1 MRRTT
6 RNPLPQLPVSPEP
19 ETERRTLDRE
29 QVVQTALSLLDEVG
43 LAGLTMRHLAERLGV
58 KAAAL
63 YWHVRNKEEL
73 LDLLADA
80 ICADVREPDPRLP
93 WREYLTAMAHEC
105 RRAFLSHRDAAQIL
119 AGTVPTGANRLRLM
133 ESSLS
138 AFLAAGFG
146 AREAVYAGFLANDYV
161 TEFVIEESR
170 FNMALHNLA
179 EGAEEAVNQ
188 IRNYFASL
196 SPQLYPAIAKLQ
208 QEMSEANPDERFQFG
223 LEVLLDGLEKR
234 LKGR

>member
-1 MRRTT
+1 MRRTR
-6 RNPLPQLPVSPEP
+6 RNPLPQLSNAPEP
-19 ETERRTLDRE
+19 ENERRPLDRE
-29 QVVQTALSLLDEVG
+29 QVVQAALSVLDEVG
-43 LAGLTMRHLAERLGV
+43 LDGLNMRSVATKLNVAV
-58 KAAAL
+58 ASL
-63 YWHVRNKEEL
+63 YWHIRNKEEL

-133 ESSLS
+133 ESSLRT
-138 AFLAAGFG
+138 FLAAGFG

-170 FNMALHNLA
+170 FNMALHSLA
-179 EGAEEAVNQ
+179 EGAEEAVNH

-196 SPQLYPAIAKLQ
+196 SPQLYPTIAKLQ

-234 LKGR
+234 LTRQ